1 MTMPIPRSPSRS
13 AEDAVSEMILIS
25 GLAFIEPS
33 LSHLMYQLCGLNRM
47 TPCVS
52 TPRRSAMT
60 RAFAATSASLLGT
73 PNFSK
78 EATKRRRNF
87 LWSTRVSASVDDS
100 IGFSLCDA
108 CSPIT
113 LKSFSVRAA
122 PFATWKGDTL
132 YRDLAAQAKKWNSP
146 SATDESGTKLNEY
159 LSSHCR
165 FSCSGRSRPRVEERA
180 DFRFP

>member
-1 MTMPIPRSPSRS
+1 MANDHANTAITIEERRGR
-13 AEDAVSEMILIS
+13 
-25 GLAFIEPS
+25 GLRDDFDI
-33 LSHLMYQLCGLNRM
+33 GLGFH
-47 TPCVS
+47 
-52 TPRRSAMT
+52 
-60 RAFAATSASLLGT
+60 RALAQPLDVPTLWVK
-73 PNFSK
+73 PNDP
-78 EATKRRRNF
+78 
-87 LWSTRVSASVDDS
+87 TRVSASVDDS